1 MKNFKKCAALH
12 TKRKRVRTT
21 IGMYLFLVF
30 LPIVGMYLRKGKTM
44 KTKLKLLCG
53 ALSLALLLTACGN
66 KAGTP
71 APSGSQTPSESQT
84 PSGSQA
90 PDPAPEEEPR
100 VLGGNVTITGSA
112 EAEALTDAIL
122 EPGTVLNAA
131 NCAFMLT
138 YIPETDDEDAA
149 EETITGWGEVNGYVP
164 ITQQG
169 DGTHIYAV
177 GLYDDKVSAVVL
189 GEEGTFQPGV
199 EAGQQGQTRRFAQQ
213 NIIWTAE
220 NVNGWKVL
228 VVDEQDYY
236 EENGEQYPCYMM
248 ALAPAG

>member
-1 MKNFKKCAALH
+1 MK
-12 TKRKRVRTT
+12 
-21 IGMYLFLVF
+21 
-30 LPIVGMYLRKGKTM
+30 P
-44 KTKLKLLCG
+44 KLLCG
-53 ALSLALLLTACGN
+53 ILSLVLLLTACGG
-66 KAGTP
+66 KTGTQ
-71 APSGSQTPSESQT
+71 APSGSQGPSESQT

-90 PDPAPEEEPR
+90 QEPADTPPEEKPT
-100 VLGGNVTITGSA
+100 VLGGDVTITGGA
-112 EAEALTDAIL
+112 EAEALTGAIL

-138 YIPETDDEDAA
+138 YVPETDDEEAA
-149 EETITGWGEVNGYVP
+149 EEIINGWGEANGYVP

-169 DGTHIYAV
+169 EGTHIYAV
-177 GLYDDKVSAVVL
+177 GRYDDKASAIVL
-189 GEEGTFQPGV
+189 GEEDTFRLGV

-220 NVNGWKVL
+220 DVKGWKVL

-248 ALAPAG
+248 ALAPAD